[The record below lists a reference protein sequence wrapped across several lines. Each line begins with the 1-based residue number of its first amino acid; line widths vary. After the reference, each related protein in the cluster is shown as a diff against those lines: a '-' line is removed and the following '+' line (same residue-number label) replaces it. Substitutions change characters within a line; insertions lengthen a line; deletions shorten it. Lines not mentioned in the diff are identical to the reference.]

1 MRYVLNRFPKTLFV
15 LKCVLVSE
23 LLMFG
28 SMTAGELLIDPN
40 LFSGFLNKPE
50 IWYGIFL
57 ETAIA
62 TLPVCLLGAWI
73 LSKSKIQTKRNFL
86 FASLGIW
93 ILLCL
98 SVVVL
103 YKIFYFPREWKLTL
117 LHPGILFGW
126 VIPGVLIIGCF
137 VWFSDNLHS
146 IRKIGA
152 DDGLRFSD

>member
-1 MRYVLNRFPKTLFV
+1 MSRFPKALFV
-15 LKCVLVSE
+15 LKCLLVSE

-28 SMTAGELLIDPN
+28 SMAAGELFIDPN
-40 LFSGFLNKPE
+40 LFSGFLSKPE

-86 FASLGIW
+86 FASLITW
-93 ILLCL
+93 LLLCV
-98 SVVVL
+98 SVAGL

-117 LHPGILFGW
+117 LHSGILFGW
-126 VIPGVLIIGCF
+126 IIPGILIITCF
-137 VWFSDNLHS
+137 VWFSEKLYS
-146 IRKIGA
+146 ARKSALNI
-152 DDGLRFSD
+152 